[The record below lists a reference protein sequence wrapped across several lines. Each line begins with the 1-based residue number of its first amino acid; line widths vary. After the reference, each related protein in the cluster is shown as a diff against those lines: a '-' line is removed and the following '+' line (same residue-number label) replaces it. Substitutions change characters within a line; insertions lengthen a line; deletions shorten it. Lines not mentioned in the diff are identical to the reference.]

1 VAWTLIF
8 RGPRSQFWPRMTL
21 GAGSLGLYALAVEP
35 SLRRERPRPRDLAL
49 GLASAAALYGIFKAG
64 DRLAR
69 RIMPVGEGEIAAIYG
84 LRTLAPAPAIAA
96 ALVLVIGPSEE
107 LFWRG
112 LVQRS
117 LERRVGRL
125 AAAALTAAVYGG
137 IHLVSD
143 NLTLTG
149 AAGVAGT
156 FWGALYARE
165 QRLPALIVS
174 HVAWDV
180 WIFLIAPTA

>member
-1 VAWTLIF
+1 
-8 RGPRSQFWPRMTL
+8 MTL

-35 SLRRERPRPRDLAL
+35 ELRRERPRPRDLAV
-49 GLASAAALYGIFKAG
+49 GLASAAALYGVFQAG

-69 RIMPVGEGEIAAIYG
+69 RITPAGEGEIAAIYE
-84 LRTLAPAPAIAA
+84 LRSLAPRPAIAT
-96 ALVLVIGPSEE
+96 ALALVIGPSEE

-117 LERRVGRL
+117 LQRRLGRL
-125 AAAALTAAVYGG
+125 GAAALTSIVYGG
-137 IHLVSD
+137 IHLVSE

-149 AAGVAGT
+149 AAGVAGA
-156 FWGALYARE
+156 FWGAVYARE
-165 QRLPALIVS
+165 QRLGGLILS
-174 HVAWDV
+174 HVAWDL